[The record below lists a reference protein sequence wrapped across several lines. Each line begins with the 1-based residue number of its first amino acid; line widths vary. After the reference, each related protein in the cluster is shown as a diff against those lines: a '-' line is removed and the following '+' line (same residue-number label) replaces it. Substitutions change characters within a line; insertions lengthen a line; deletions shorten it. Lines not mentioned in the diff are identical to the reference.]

1 MKQLAK
7 RGLDYIW
14 TFIKWLLVASV
25 VGLIGGA
32 VGSAFHLCIE
42 HVTEFRGENTW
53 IYFLLPLGALLICAL
68 YKLSNHRIDTNRVI
82 KSVRG
87 EKDIPWI
94 MAPLI
99 FVSTVITHLLGG
111 SAGREGAALQ
121 LGGSIGYNLGHIFRI
136 KREER
141 NIIVM
146 AGMSAVFAALFGTP
160 IAAIFFALEVTSVGI
175 IYYSALVPCIISSL
189 SACAIASYFG
199 IAPVSFE
206 ILTETVTL
214 PLLSRAAVL
223 AILCAVVAIIFC
235 LSIEGAEKAMKKLFK
250 NDYLRAFAG
259 GVLVLIATLI
269 LGTYDYNG
277 AGMEV
282 IGRAIGGEANSFAFL
297 IKIVITA
304 ITIAAGFKGGEI
316 VPSFFIGATFGC
328 VIGHLLG
335 LPAALGAAIG
345 FVAVFCGV
353 TNCPITSFL
362 LALEVFGGKNI
373 TVFILVCG
381 ISFMFSGYT
390 GLYDSQKIMYSK
402 LHAKFINKKTNS

>member
-1 MKQLAK
+1 MKRIAK
-7 RGLDYIW
+7 RCLDYIV
-14 TFIKWLLVASV
+14 TFAKWLLVAGI
-25 VGLIGGA
+25 VGGVGGL

-42 HVTEFRGENTW
+42 YATEFRHGNTW
-53 IYFLLPLGALLICAL
+53 IYFLLPVGALLICAL
-68 YKLSNHRIDTNRVI
+68 YKLSNHKIDTNRVI

-121 LGGSIGYNLGHIFRI
+121 LGGSLGYNLGGVFRI
-136 KREER
+136 KKEER

-189 SACAIASYFG
+189 SACAIAAYFN

-206 ILTETVTL
+206 IPMESVTL
-214 PLLSRAAVL
+214 PLISRSGVL
-223 AILCAVVAIIFC
+223 AIFCALVAIIFC
-235 LSIEGAEKAMKKLFK
+235 LAIENAERGMKKLFK
-250 NDYLRAFAG
+250 NDYLRAFVG
-259 GVLVLIATLI
+259 GALVLIITLI

-277 AGMEV
+277 AGMD
-282 IGRAIGGEANSFAFL
+282 IISRAIGGQANSFAFL
-297 IKIVITA
+297 VKIILTA

-328 VIGHLLG
+328 VVGQLLG
-335 LPAALGAAIG
+335 LPATLGAAIG
-345 FVAVFCGV
+345 FVSVFCGV

-402 LHAKFINKKTNS
+402 LHAKFIDRKTNT

>member
-7 RGLDYIW
+7 RGIDYIV
-14 TFIKWLLVASV
+14 TFIKWLLVAGIVGV
-25 VGLIGGA
+25 VGGA
-32 VGSAFHLCIE
+32 VGTAFHLCIE
-42 HVTEFRGENTW
+42 HATEFRHENTW
-53 IYFLLPLGALLICAL
+53 VYFLLPAGALLICAL
-68 YKLSNHRIDTNRVI
+68 YKLSNHKIDTNRVI

-121 LGGSIGYNLGHIFRI
+121 LGGSLGYNLGGLFRI

-189 SACAIASYFG
+189 SACAVASYFN

-214 PLLSRAAVL
+214 PLLARAAIL
-223 AILCAVVAIIFC
+223 AILCALVAMIFC
-235 LSIEGAEKAMKKLFK
+235 LAIENSERGMKKLFK
-250 NDYLRAFAG
+250 NDYLRAFVG
-259 GVLVLIATLI
+259 GALVLVITLL

-277 AGMEV
+277 AGMDV
-282 IGRAIGGEANSFAFL
+282 ISRAIGGEANAFAFL
-297 IKIVITA
+297 IKIILTA

-328 VIGHLLG
+328 VVGHLLG
-335 LPAALGAAIG
+335 LPATLSAAIG

-373 TVFILVCG
+373 TVFILICG
-381 ISFMFSGYT
+381 ISYMFSGYT
-390 GLYDSQKIMYSK
+390 GLYDSQKIVYSK
-402 LHAKFINKKTNS
+402 LHARFIDRKTNS